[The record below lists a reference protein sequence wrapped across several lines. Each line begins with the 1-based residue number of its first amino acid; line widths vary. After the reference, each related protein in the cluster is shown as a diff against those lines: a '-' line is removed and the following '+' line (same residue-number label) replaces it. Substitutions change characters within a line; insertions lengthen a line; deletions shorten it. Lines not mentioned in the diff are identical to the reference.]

1 MERCSIS
8 IKGVKQGQFK
18 GELPNLKQR
27 DDWMAALRFSM
38 ALSVPHN
45 ELTGVAT
52 GRRKHMPIK
61 ITKEWGAASPQI
73 LQALAAAEV
82 LNPVILEFTRTN
94 PNGEEMVFQRVTLTN
109 AIVSDVA
116 RSHDTGATGAIPV
129 RASITSIWRKY
140 HLHSK
145 RLRWKTSWGRQALS
159 TIGWRLTDL
168 ERYGIEAQR
177 RPRARQP

>member
-38 ALSVPHN
+38 AVSVPHN
-45 ELTGVAT
+45 ELTGMAT
-52 GRRKHMPIK
+52 GRRKHTPIK

-73 LQALAAAEV
+73 LQALAVAEV

-94 PNGEEMVFQRVTLTN
+94 PNGEEMVFQRVTLAN
-109 AIVSDVA
+109 AIVSDVT
-116 RSHDTGATGAIPV
+116 RSHETGATGAGADHLDLEEI
-129 RASITSIWRKY
+129 SFTFQKITVEDIMG
-140 HLHSK
+140 
-145 RLRWKTSWGRQALS
+145 KTSFVDDWLAPEGS
-159 TIGWRLTDL
+159 
-168 ERYGIEAQR
+168 
-177 RPRARQP
+177 